1 MALKPLSECEFTA
14 FISYAHAD
22 DVYSLDWIS
31 QFCTEFERQLR
42 SGMRST
48 PLPGMHLSARDG
60 PVRGFLGDE
69 LKQRIAASYAMII
82 VVHDNYV
89 LSDWCREELV
99 NFKALFGEEGFR
111 ERLYVVAL
119 SKKAIDEVTT
129 SPRWRELVPDRSLL
143 WFPFFDDATNDRP
156 IPVYMA
162 PGTLSTQF
170 TGPFVRLRDD
180 FVGRL
185 KRAAAPRPAS
195 AWAAP
200 AAAPVATALPV
211 AGEMVFGFTS
221 PERTAVVAAVA
232 TSLQALG
239 VATRTIEQS
248 AMAGGF
254 TEFANA
260 TSLVL
265 AFDDAPPMMDFYPG
279 GHLAMQRDG
288 WVKRGKPASAIVWL
302 DLRDKP
308 DAPAAGAAAFVASL
322 GVAPVTPA
330 ALRSRFAP
338 QPVLVGGPGD
348 ADGVHIYIES
358 NRNERNLW
366 ESLGEQLREQWDAL
380 FPHLAPE
387 RVPPL
392 ILRARG
398 LPIEQINILPPLVD
412 ADGVVLLWGKKTP
425 ETLGDQIDKV
435 ERKLLRG
442 NAGVPCITAYL
453 TPPQTDD
460 NMTSYIWSLLRI
472 GVRDEDSVDIVEP
485 DDLTRFLK
493 KVLERRRKRLTVA
506 GASPAVA
513 ALP

>member
-1 MALKPLSECEFTA
+1 MKTLAECKYTA

-22 DVYSLDWIS
+22 DVFCMNWIS
-31 QFCTEFERQLR
+31 QFCVEFERQLR
-42 SGMRST
+42 SGMRTAT

-60 PVRGFLGDE
+60 PTSGFLDSE
-69 LKQRIAASYAMII
+69 LEARIASSYAMII
-82 VVHDNYV
+82 VVHENYV
-89 LSDWCREELV
+89 TSPWCREELRY
-99 NFKALFGEEGFR
+99 FKKHFGDAGFSD
-111 ERLYVVAL
+111 RLYVVAL
-119 SKKAIDEVTT
+119 SEAAIRKVTGSDEWRAIVPERPLTT
-129 SPRWRELVPDRSLL
+129 
-143 WFPFFDDATNDRP
+143 FPFYDEGKRDRP
-156 IPVYMA
+156 APVYL
-162 PGTLSTQF
+162 GQGILSPSF
-170 TGPFVRLRDD
+170 IEPFGRLRDD
-180 FVGRL
+180 LVAKL
-185 KRAAAPRPAS
+185 KRAPLP
-195 AWAAP
+195 AP
-200 AAAPVATALPV
+200 AQRVAEATPR
-211 AGEMVFGFTS
+211 GEMVFGFAS
-221 PERTAVVAAVA
+221 PELADRVGAVAA
-232 TSLQALG
+232 SLRGLG
-239 VATRTIEQS
+239 VAVTTIEQAS
-248 AMAGGF
+248 MNGGF
-254 TEFANA
+254 AEFAVA

-288 WVKRGKPASAIVWL
+288 WVKRGKPAGAIVWL

-308 DAPAAGAAAFVASL
+308 DAPPAGAAAFVASL

-338 QPVLVGGPGD
+338 QPVLVGSSVD

-380 FPHLAPE
+380 FPHLAPD

-472 GVRDEDSVDIVEP
+472 DVRDEDSVDIVEP
-485 DDLTRFLK
+485 DDLKRFLK
-493 KVLERRRKRLTVA
+493 KVLERRRKRLAATEA
-506 GASPAVA
+506 PPAVA